1 MYDGKLKIRLD
12 PKPLAKRVKSLV
24 QVTDVAEDLC
34 CVIMIF
40 HTVIVLRTRLKTVPS
55 HISGH

>member
-24 QVTDVAEDLC
+24 RVADVAENMC
-34 CVIMIF
+34 CVTMIF
-40 HTVIVLRTRLKTVPS
+40 TR
-55 HISGH
+55 